1 MKFYFLKFI
10 SFIFCLSERYHT
22 FSEVEQQ
29 LLDWEIEFSEN
40 NSPWPAQYPGSGIIY
55 SLHQIGIS
63 ETDQLPIYA
72 VKLSYNANIDEDE
85 AEVLYTGLHHA
96 RDPMSYMNLFY
107 YILNYHLISI
117 YCL

>member
-1 MKFYFLKFI
+1 MKFYFLIFI

-29 LLDWEIEFSEN
+29 LFDWEIEFSEN

-72 VKLSYNANIDEDE
+72 VKLSYDANIDEDE
-85 AEVLYTGLHHA
+85 PRVL
-96 RDPMSYMNLFY
+96 
-107 YILNYHLISI
+107 ILGQ
-117 YCL
+117 